1 MDFEELLEL
10 ARDSY
15 MDQFATFIE
24 NQTRQYETG
33 SAEVKFEV
41 PEDGGFYRN
50 YYCCDYA
57 SSDGGGHIIE
67 MTPEEEVTFDPIE
80 VSLGDMEMTVGRLVW
95 NDINITANDVTLL
108 ADDFSEWFD
117 TWFDPDETNFDPD
130 TRFSACIHSLRIDK
144 NVVSV
149 DLGTA
154 PIVALADL
162 LMRFESLGCQS
173 LTVN

>member
-1 MDFEELLEL
+1 
-10 ARDSY
+10 
-15 MDQFATFIE
+15 MDQFATFVDS
-24 NQTRQYETG
+24 QARQFETG

-50 YYCCDYA
+50 YYCADYA

-80 VSLGDMEMTVGRLVW
+80 VSLGDMEMIVGRLVW
-95 NDINITANDVTLL
+95 NDVNITTNDQTLM
-108 ADDFSEWFD
+108 ADDFSEWFE

-130 TRFSACIHSLRIDK
+130 TRFSACIHSLRVEKDG
-144 NVVSV
+144 VSV
-149 DLGTA
+149 DMGTA

-173 LTVN
+173 LS